1 MGRARGSQG
10 ATGTADASVV
20 DMRSISKTYRM
31 GQVTVPALKDVTL
44 AIRPG
49 EMVAIMGPSGS
60 GKTTLM
66 NLMGCLDRPS
76 AGEYFLAG
84 KSVARLS
91 DDDLADVRNRT
102 IGFIFQN
109 YSLLP
114 RLTAL
119 QNVELPLVYRGQS
132 GAQRRAAARQSLA
145 AVGLAE
151 RFHHLPAQLSGGQQ
165 QRCAIARALAGRPL
179 MLLADEP
186 TGNLDSRS
194 GRDVMAIFQDLNDA
208 GMTVVMVTHDEHV
221 ARHCRRIV
229 SVLDGGIQSDAPV
242 AEPLRA
248 VAGDIEAGAPA

>member
-1 MGRARGSQG
+1 MGRARGSEG
-10 ATGTADASVV
+10 AKPAEEGPVV
-20 DMRSISKTYRM
+20 AMRSISKTYRM
-31 GQVTVPALKDVTL
+31 GQVNVPALQDVTL

-76 AGEYFLAG
+76 SGEYMLAG
-84 KSVARLS
+84 KPVSRLS
-91 DDDLADVRNRT
+91 DDDLAEVRNRT
-102 IGFIFQN
+102 IGFVFQN

-132 GAQRRAAARQSLA
+132 GAQRRAAARQSLG

-151 RFHHLPAQLSGGQQ
+151 RVHHLPAQLSGGQQ

-179 MLLADEP
+179 LLLADEP

-208 GMTVVMVTHDEHV
+208 GMTIVMVTHDEYV

-229 SVLDGGIQSDAPV
+229 SVLDGHIQSDVAV

-248 VAGDIEAGAPA
+248 AVDDAEAGAPA